1 MNSKVLEELDKKSDV
16 NLNCKEMN
24 VSKLQDIEN
33 KTKVSVI
40 VPVYNVE
47 KYLNRCVDS
56 IINQTYKNLEIIL
69 VDDGSTDNSAEICD
83 EYKEKDSRIKV
94 LHKTNGGL
102 ADARNAGLDIYTGA
116 YVCFIDSDDYFV
128 PNAIEE
134 YAKKAVDE
142 NSDVVVCGMERI
154 AIRYSKEKRDIFIPQ
169 YGEQILDESNIKE
182 ELWKPLFYD
191 NDKKLTCM
199 ISACTKFIKAEFL
212 NSHKLRFNP
221 ERKRSEDWEF
231 SLELY
236 AKKPKIVFVNLPLY
250 VYFRDFSRKTLSF
263 SIDRN
268 AFKFLLKTD
277 AFYKKY
283 FDFVDFSSKQYS
295 KMFCDSCFSFQLQA
309 SCSNMSK
316 NEKTLFIREIREC
329 EYYKKHL
336 KNLNSS
342 LFNVKVKLFFEKVK
356 RCLKMVIRRIFK
368 K

>member
-1 MNSKVLEELDKKSDV
+1 MDFKYFNEFEEKPIEQLDGKKISD
-16 NLNCKEMN
+16 L
-24 VSKLQDIEN
+24 KLQYVEN
-33 KTKVSVI
+33 EIKVSII

-47 KYLNRCVDS
+47 NYLNRCIDS

-69 VDDGSTDNSAEICD
+69 VDDGSTDNSGKICD
-83 EYKEKDSRIKV
+83 EYKKIDSRIKV
-94 LHKTNGGL
+94 IHKTNGGL
-102 ADARNAGLDIYTGA
+102 ADARNAGLKIYTGD
-116 YVCFIDSDDYFV
+116 YVCFVDSDDYV
-128 PNAIEE
+128 VSNAIEE
-134 YAKKAVDE
+134 YTKKAVYN

-154 AIRYSKEKRDIFIPQ
+154 SIRYGVENKEIFIPQ
-169 YGEQILDESNIKE
+169 YGDCIIDESNIKE
-182 ELWKPLFYD
+182 ELWKPLYYGD
-191 NDKKLTCM
+191 EKKLTCM

-212 NSHKLRFNP
+212 NSHNLLFNP

-236 AKKPKIVFVNLPLY
+236 ARKPKIVFINLPLY

-268 AFKFLLKTD
+268 AFKFLQKSD

-309 SCSNMSK
+309 SCSDMTK
-316 NEKTLFIREIREC
+316 KEKQSFICEIRENEC
-329 EYYKKHL
+329 YRKHL
-336 KNLNSS
+336 KRLNSS
-342 LFNVKVKLFFEKVK
+342 LFAVKVKLFFFK
-356 RCLKMVIRRIFK
+356 RKKYFEMLIRRILK